1 MNWKDIPGYEGYYQV
16 SDLGQVKSLAREIK
30 YSDGRTIKTKEK
42 LLKPRL
48 GAWKVNEV
56 RYYSVVLNKNGNA
69 KQMRIHR
76 LVAMLFCEND
86 NPEINIVVN
95 HIDNNPLNNVYTNLQ
110 WTTVIKNNEHRH
122 KQGRSRGP
130 KGESNR
136 NSSLTKDD
144 VIEIR
149 RLLSEGKLSQQ
160 KISEMYGVGQTAISR
175 IKLKQ
180 SWS

>member
-1 MNWKDIPGYEGYYQV
+1 MNWKDIPGYKGYYQV

-30 YSDGRTIKTKEK
+30 HSDGKKIYTKEK
-42 LLKPRL
+42 ILKPRL
-48 GAWKVNEV
+48 EGGK
-56 RYYSVVLNKNGNA
+56 NKINYHCVILCKN
-69 KQMRIHR
+69 KIRKSMKIHR

-86 NPEINIVVN
+86 DPEINIVVN
-95 HIDNNPLNNVYTNLQ
+95 HIDNNPFNNVYTNLQ

-149 RLLSEGKLSQQ
+149 RLLSQGKLSQQ